1 MRFQCIPMYVNLY
14 FAAYNLLNGLG
25 MKKKVIE
32 ISEEIRN
39 PRRTSAEGDAPNPVD
54 LYVGQKLKAR
64 RNLIGIT
71 QEVLAEA
78 TGITFQQVQ
87 KYEKGRNRLSASR
100 LFQFSRVLD
109 VPVSYFFEGF
119 FSTDSGIGL
128 QGGFADNDQEPF
140 ESEVETTDDIMLQ
153 KETIDLVRTYYT
165 ITDEKLRK
173 DFLKMLKQMAKNFK
187 SIE

>member
-1 MRFQCIPMYVNLY
+1 
-14 FAAYNLLNGLG
+14 
-25 MKKKVIE
+25 MKKKI
-32 ISEEIRN
+32 IEEIIEPRN
-39 PRRTSAEGDAPNPVD
+39 PRRSSAAGDEPNPVD

-109 VPVSYFFEGF
+109 VPVAYFFEGF
-119 FSTDSGIGL
+119 LSTDLGIGL
-128 QGGFADNDQEPF
+128 QGGFADNEQEPF
-140 ESEVETTDDIMLQ
+140 ESEAEAAEDIMLQ

-165 ITDEKLRK
+165 ITDDKLRK
-173 DFLKMLKQMAKNFK
+173 DFLKMLKQMSKNFK
-187 SIE
+187 SPE

>member
-1 MRFQCIPMYVNLY
+1 MV
-14 FAAYNLLNGLG
+14 
-25 MKKKVIE
+25 KKSVVVP
-32 ISEEIRN
+32 EEVRN
-39 PRRTSAEGDAPNPVD
+39 PRRSSAEGNASNPVD
-54 LYVGQKLKAR
+54 IYVGQKLKAR
-64 RNLIGIT
+64 RNLMGIT
-71 QEVLAEA
+71 QEVLAES

-109 VPVSYFFEGF
+109 IPVAYFFEGF

-140 ESEVETTDDIMLQ
+140 ESNVEAADDIMLK

-165 ITDEKLRK
+165 IQDEKLRK

-187 SIE
+187 SPE

>member
-1 MRFQCIPMYVNLY
+1 
-14 FAAYNLLNGLG
+14 
-25 MKKKVIE
+25 MKKKIIE
-32 ISEEIRN
+32 IPKEISN
-39 PRRTSAEGDAPNPVD
+39 PRRSSADGDEANPVD
-54 LYVGQKLKAR
+54 IYVGQKLKAR
-64 RNLIGIT
+64 RNLIGVT

-100 LFQFSRVLD
+100 LFQFARVLD

-119 FSTDSGIGL
+119 YSTDSGIGL

-140 ESEVETTDDIMLQ
+140 ESETDPTDDIMLQ

-165 ITDEKLRK
+165 ISDEKLRK

-187 SIE
+187 SPE